1 MKMESYDKM
10 LDELYSKLPEK
21 TQHKERFE
29 MPKVEIT
36 IEGNKTLF
44 RNFSSIAQKIRRD
57 EQYIAK
63 FLSREVAAPVKKERD
78 MLIIQRKINR
88 NLLQKKLEIYIKD
101 YVLCLECGK
110 PDTKI
115 VNINGIKTLICE
127 ACGARR
133 PIR

>member
-1 MKMESYDKM
+1 MESYDEM
-10 LDELYSKLPEK
+10 LDNLYSQLPEK

-29 MPKVEIT
+29 MPNVEIS
-36 IEGNKTLF
+36 IEGNKTLL

-57 EQYIAK
+57 ESTISK
-63 FLSREVAAPVKKERD
+63 FLSREIAAPVRKEGD
-78 MLIIQRKINR
+78 MLIIQRKVNR
-88 NLLQKKLEIYIKD
+88 NLLQKKLEIFVRD
-101 YVLCLECGK
+101 YVLCFECGK

-115 VNINGIKTLICE
+115 VNINGIKTLVCE